1 MIKKIFAVFIITL
14 LFSSCGK
21 RSNDVDIL
29 VTINPFKF
37 IIEEITKDEL
47 KIDVLLPSSVDPH
60 TYEMV
65 PSDLIKVQNAELFIY
80 GDKNLDGW
88 AAKLEAKNKIQLS
101 DLVPDSLRL
110 DISEPLLNHT
120 HTLNHNRNHTHNH
133 SHKGFDPHFWTDPIT
148 VKGMIYNIVNL
159 LVEHFP
165 DKKNTF
171 IENAKSFKERLVE
184 VDSIISIRTQ
194 LIENKNIF
202 SSHPFYN
209 YFFHRYGFNVIG
221 FLELSPGQ
229 VISPKEMKEMM
240 DLVKKNNVKVIF
252 TNRQHNDKTT
262 KILAESVGV
271 KYYDLDPIGDNDK
284 LNDYFKILNYNLEI
298 ISKALK

>member
-1 MIKKIFAVFIITL
+1 MKKL
-14 LFSSCGK
+14 LFILVAVLVFTSCDK
-21 RSNDVDIL
+21 KSDEVDIL
-29 VTINPFKF
+29 VTIYPFKF
-37 IIEEITKDEL
+37 ILEEITKNEL
-47 KIDVLLPSSVDPH
+47 KIDVLLPASIDPH

-65 PSDLIKVQNAELFIY
+65 PSDLIKVQKAELFIY
-80 GDKNLDGW
+80 GDKQLDGW
-88 AAKLEAKNKIQLS
+88 AAKLETKNKIQLS
-101 DLVPDSLRL
+101 DLLPDSLRL
-110 DISEPLLNHT
+110 DISKPLLNHT
-120 HTLNHNRNHTHNH
+120 HTHILNHNHTQTH
-133 SHKGFDPHFWTDPIT
+133 SHEGFDPHFWTDPIT
-148 VKGMIYNIVNL
+148 VKGMIDNIISV
-159 LVEHFP
+159 LVEYFP
-165 DKKNTF
+165 DKKNKLT
-171 IENAKSFKERLVE
+171 ENAKLFKERLDE

-209 YFFHRYGFNVIG
+209 YFFDRYGFNVIG

-229 VISPKEMKEMM
+229 VISPKEMKEMI
-240 DLVKKNNVKVIF
+240 DLVKKNNVKAIF